1 MTMTRKIVIGLGI
14 ILVTVL
20 PVTVWA
26 GKSADKHD
34 CRAEKGGKYVCE
46 KGPLAGK
53 TFASKKAMIDAM
65 RNGSPSSDQT
75 QPVSAKPVKAKVS
88 KKSSR

>member
-1 MTMTRKIVIGLGI
+1 MTVTRKIVIGLVVM
-14 ILVTVL
+14 LVTVL

-26 GKSADKHD
+26 GKSVAKHD

-53 TFASKKAMIDAM
+53 TFASKKSMIEAM
-65 RNGSPSSDQT
+65 RSGSQSSVEA
-75 QPVSAKPVKAKVS
+75 QPVSTKPVKAKVA
-88 KKSSR
+88 KKK